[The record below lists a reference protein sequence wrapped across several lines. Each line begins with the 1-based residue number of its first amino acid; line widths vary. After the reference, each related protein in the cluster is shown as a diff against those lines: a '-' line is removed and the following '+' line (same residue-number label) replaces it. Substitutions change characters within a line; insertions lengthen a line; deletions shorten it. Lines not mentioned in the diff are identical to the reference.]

1 MLKIQNTSS
10 LRYDAFSSSGS
21 LRIWYQTFETIQL
34 LILFL
39 RAEYPEWLGAAGRL
53 VAGVPTL
60 PLPLALLPK
69 SSVYTL
75 KSFVVHRTIS
85 VELLE
90 SRPKRGVLT
99 GHKNIEWQSNV
110 AWVIVL
116 WLG

>member
-1 MLKIQNTSS
+1 MA
-10 LRYDAFSSSGS
+10 RGC
-21 LRIWYQTFETIQL
+21 
-34 LILFL
+34 
-39 RAEYPEWLGAAGRL
+39 GRL

-60 PLPLALLPK
+60 PLPLALLPR

-75 KSFVVHRTIS
+75 KSCVVHRTIS

-99 GHKNIEWQSNV
+99 GHKNIKWQSNV

-116 WLG
+116 WLV